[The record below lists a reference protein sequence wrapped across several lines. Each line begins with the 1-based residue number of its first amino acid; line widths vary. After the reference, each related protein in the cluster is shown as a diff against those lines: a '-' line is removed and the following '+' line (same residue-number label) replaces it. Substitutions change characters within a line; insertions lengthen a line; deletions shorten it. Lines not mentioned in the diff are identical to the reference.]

1 MPAEQIL
8 SNAQVVTADRVF
20 LGSVVLRDGL
30 IVDIAEGRSQLPQAQ
45 DLDGDCLLPG
55 LVELHTDNL
64 EKHMTPRPGVDW
76 PSTSAVL
83 SHDAQIIAAG
93 ITTVFDAVSIGDV
106 NPKGNRMQKLPAM
119 LNAIAAA
126 ESAGLTRAEHH
137 LHLRCELCHPDTLS
151 VFRDLVENPLV
162 RLVSVMDHSP
172 GQRQFVL
179 ESKYREYYM
188 GKYHLNDETMDAFI
202 KLQMA
207 NSKEY
212 SDRYRA
218 AIVEHCLTRGLSVAS
233 HDDATLAH
241 VEESAGYGM
250 TIAEFPTTLEAARGC
265 QELNMKVLM
274 GAPNVVRGGS
284 HSGNVAAAGL
294 AAEGLLDILSSDYY
308 PASLL
313 QAAFVLADQQDGGD
327 LSRAV
332 KMISLAPAHA
342 AGLSDR
348 GEIAVGLRADLVQAK
363 KKAATDCQWS
373 NKSGDKRRGCF
384 DGGQVD
390 LSHRTIGFGQ
400 GQPAG
405 CRTTAFGRAGLPH
418 CAAGHHPLGGSGGRG
433 RAGCEPGAVCRDG
446 GRGRVC
452 PQLARQRVVLWHPP
466 GDR

>member
-172 GQRQFVL
+172 GQRQFANR
-179 ESKYREYYM
+179 EKYREYYQ
-188 GKYHLNDETMDAFI
+188 GKYSLTDA
-202 KLQMA
+202 QMQQYEEEQLA
-207 NSKEY
+207 LAARWSQPNRESIAALC
-212 SDRYRA
+212 RA
-218 AIVEHCLTRGLSVAS
+218 RKIALAS
-233 HDDATLAH
+233 HDDATHAH
-241 VEESAGYGM
+241 VAESHQLGSV
-250 TIAEFPTTLEAARGC
+250 IAEFPTTFEAAEASRKHGM
-265 QELNMKVLM
+265 NVLM
-274 GAPNVVRGGS
+274 GAPNIVRGGS
-284 HSGNVAAAGL
+284 HSGNVAASEL
-294 AAEGLLDILSSDYY
+294 AQLGLLDILSSDYY

-313 QAAFVLADQQDGGD
+313 DAAFRVADDQSNRFTLPQ
-327 LSRAV
+327 AV
-332 KMISLAPAHA
+332 KLVTKNPAQA
-342 AGLSDR
+342 LNLQDR
-348 GEIAVGLRADLVQAK
+348 GVIGEGKRADLVLAHRKDNHIHIDHVWRQ
-363 KKAATDCQWS
+363 
-373 NKSGDKRRGCF
+373 GKRVF
-384 DGGQVD
+384 
-390 LSHRTIGFGQ
+390 
-400 GQPAG
+400 
-405 CRTTAFGRAGLPH
+405 
-418 CAAGHHPLGGSGGRG
+418 
-433 RAGCEPGAVCRDG
+433 
-446 GRGRVC
+446 
-452 PQLARQRVVLWHPP
+452 
-466 GDR
+466 